1 MKKLLLLLAFSITP
15 VLAAE
20 PALPPALLAGLQTKW
35 PKNQTI
41 NLVFHGHSVPAGYHK
56 TPEVKPFESYPQLVY
71 QELKRRYPFAVINV
85 IVTAIG
91 GENSIKGAAR
101 FERDVLCHQPD
112 VILIDYALND
122 RKQPPEQVEAAWRAM
137 IISAKKA
144 GIPVILIT
152 PTGDSAA
159 NLTDPQD
166 PLCRCADL
174 IRRLAKEENVL
185 LADVFAAWQSEVAKG
200 TPQTDLLS
208 QPNHPNLRGHTLAAE
223 VIARP
228 FLK

>member
-1 MKKLLLLLAFSITP
+1 M
-15 VLAAE
+15 
-20 PALPPALLAGLQTKW
+20 LAGLQTKW

-71 QELKRRYPFAVINV
+71 QELKRRYPFAVINT

-122 RKQPPEQVEAAWRAM
+122 RKQPPEQVEAAWRTM

-144 GIPVILIT
+144 NIPVILIT

-159 NLTDPQD
+159 NLTAPQD

>member
-1 MKKLLLLLAFSITP
+1 MKKLLLLLAISLTP
-15 VLAAE
+15 ILAAE
-20 PALPPALLAGLQTKW
+20 STLPPALLAGFEAKY
-35 PKNQTI
+35 PKNRAI
-41 NLVFHGHSVPAGYHK
+41 NLVFHGHSVPSGYHK
-56 TPEVKPFESYPQLVY
+56 TPEVKPFESYPQLVF

-85 IVTAIG
+85 IVTSIG

-112 VILIDYALND
+112 VIFIDYALND
-122 RKQPPEQVEAAWRAM
+122 RRSPPAEVEAAWRSM
-137 IISAKKA
+137 ITTAKKA
-144 GIPVILIT
+144 EIPVILIT

-159 NLTDPQD
+159 KLTDPQD

-174 IRRLAKEENVL
+174 IRRLAKEENLL
-185 LADVFAAWQSEVAKG
+185 LADVFAAWQAEVAKG

-208 QPNHPNLRGHTLAAE
+208 QPNHPNLRGHMLAAE